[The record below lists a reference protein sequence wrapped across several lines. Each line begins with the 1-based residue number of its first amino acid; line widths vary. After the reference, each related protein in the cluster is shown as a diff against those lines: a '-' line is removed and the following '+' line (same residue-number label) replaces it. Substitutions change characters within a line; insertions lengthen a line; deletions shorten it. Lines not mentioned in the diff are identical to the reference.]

1 MCVGQEI
8 AIVRKK
14 DRIMLEMWLWF
25 KWRDGDGDMEREHGE
40 GGRVEWQGGEREGDG
55 EREGEP

>member
-1 MCVGQEI
+1 MCVEREI
-8 AIVRKK
+8 AI
-14 DRIMLEMWLWF
+14 D
-25 KWRDGDGDMEREHGE
+25 DGEGMETETMEREHGE